1 MSHIRTDKTSI
12 KEPDV
17 DLLKQV
23 AQHIAGTEVGGR
35 IAARAKDYYAHNEGP
50 LSDIGVSIFTQNITR
65 GFAVNAMNKGKDGQR
80 VLEFEGDGYLYQPE
94 YDRVKS
100 RVSGEYLDAMLA
112 RGFQQAQFAVTSS
125 TPDTR
130 GGRVLV
136 FLGPGSTK
144 VIVQRDADGRLEWNF
159 EGFAGQECYDVQKV
173 VADFLK
179 ANGVETET
187 VSVTDKRDER
197 WLEERLPGREM
208 EREN

>member
-1 MSHIRTDKTSI
+1 MSHIRSDRTSI
-12 KEPDV
+12 SEPDV
-17 DLLKQV
+17 ALLKQV

-35 IAARAKDYYAHNEGP
+35 IAARAKDYYSHNEGP
-50 LSDIGVSIFTQNITR
+50 LSDIGVALFTSNITR
-65 GFAVNAMNKGKDGQR
+65 GFAVNAMEKGKDGKR
-80 VLEFEGDGYLYQPE
+80 HLVFEGDGYQYEDE
-94 YDRVKS
+94 YARVKS

-112 RGFQQAQFAVTSS
+112 RGFQQAQFSITTSTADS
-125 TPDTR
+125 K
-130 GGRVLV
+130 GGRTLV

-173 VADFLK
+173 VANFLK

-197 WLEERLPGREM
+197 WLEERLPGRER